1 MTVVGTVGHIDHGK
15 TVLLRA
21 LTGIDADRLPEERR
35 RGITIDVGYAHLA
48 LSDGGWLDFVD
59 LPGHHDLA
67 GNLLVGAG
75 EMDAA
80 LLVVAGDSGP
90 EAQTFEHLDV
100 LSALGIAHGV
110 VAVTKVDLIDA
121 ERRRLLLDEIGEL
134 LAGTALEGAAVV
146 GVSGRTG
153 DGLDELRAALV
164 ALDHDV
170 RQASPTPAGA
180 GHARLPADRAFRVR
194 GHGLV
199 ATGTLRGG
207 GVALGDE
214 LWIVPGKGRV
224 RVRGIQVHGHD
235 VDSAAPGGRVAVNLA
250 GIEAADLRRGVVL
263 TRNPGVVATER
274 LLVTVDVVPD
284 TYRRSRLPVILHIAT
299 DHAPAALRWV
309 DEPTAGT
316 RRRTALLDVERPVA
330 AALGDRFLLR
340 APSPPRVLGGGTV
353 LDPSPPR
360 FRTRQL
366 RERLPS
372 AAPDATLATLV
383 RYRLALPAVE
393 LAGAAAALG
402 TNSRIEDLLP
412 GAARAGPLVLAPGLE
427 AQLAAEA
434 LARVSAA
441 RAGTLTLAELRA
453 LVAARLP
460 LMGAVARADAE
471 AAARELVER
480 MVRDEIVVL
489 RGSVVMDAAG
499 SDEAASLDEAEA
511 RLVAALDSVR
521 PPPLGGTADKAG
533 YPREA
538 LSALV
543 EAGRLVRISP
553 DLAFAASAYRRL
565 EGQALEMAARGEL
578 SAAAF
583 RDAAGTSRRHA
594 VAVLDHM
601 SLGGLLRRRGNDHE
615 PGPRA
620 PARPTDGE
628 REPIAGH
635 GGSR

>member
-1 MTVVGTVGHIDHGK
+1 MTVVGTLGHIDHGK

-48 LSDGGWLDFVD
+48 LHDGGSLDFVD

-75 EMDAA
+75 EMDAG
-80 LLVVAGDSGP
+80 LLVVAADSGP

-100 LSALGIAHGV
+100 LSALGIRHGV
-110 VAVTKVDLIDA
+110 AAVTKLDLVDT
-121 ERRRLLLDEIGEL
+121 ERLRLVIHEVREL
-134 LAGTALEGAAVV
+134 LADTSFEGAAIV
-146 GVSGRTG
+146 GVSARTG

-164 ALDHDV
+164 GLDHAI
-170 RQASPTPAGA
+170 RHGNTASADA
-180 GHARLPADRAFRVR
+180 GHARLAVDRAFGVR

-207 GVALGDE
+207 GLGLGDE

-224 RVRGIQVHGHD
+224 RVRGMQVHGHD
-235 VDSAAPGGRVAVNLA
+235 VDSAASGGRVAVNVA

-263 TRNPGVVATER
+263 THNPGVVATER
-274 LLVTVDVVPD
+274 LLVTVDLVPD
-284 TYRRSRLPVILHIAT
+284 AYRRSRLTATLHIGT

-309 DEPTAGT
+309 HEPTADT

-330 AALGDRFLLR
+330 ASLGDRILLR
-340 APSPPRVLGGGTV
+340 LPSPPRVLGGGIV

-360 FRTRQL
+360 LRTRQL

-372 AAPDATLATLV
+372 AAPDPTLATLV
-383 RYRLALPAVE
+383 RYRLTLSAVE
-393 LAGAAAALG
+393 LASAAAALG
-402 TNSRIEDLLP
+402 TSSRAEDLLP
-412 GAARAGPLVLAPGLE
+412 GAASAGPLVIAPGLE
-427 AQLAAEA
+427 SELAAEA
-434 LARVSAA
+434 LARISAA
-441 RAGTLTLAELRA
+441 PAGTLTLAELRTLLA
-453 LVAARLP
+453 TRLRR
-460 LMGAVARADAE
+460 MGAVARGDAE

-480 MVRDEIVVL
+480 MVPNDIVVL
-489 RGSVVMDAAG
+489 RGSVVVDAAN
-499 SDEAASLDEAEA
+499 SDEAAKLDEAEG
-511 RLVAALDSVR
+511 RLVAALNTVR
-521 PPPLGGTADKAG
+521 PPPLRDTAASAG

-538 LSALV
+538 LGALV
-543 EAGRLVRISP
+543 DAGRLVRVAP
-553 DLAFAASAYRRL
+553 DLAFAAGAYRRL
-565 EGQALEMAARGEL
+565 EGQALVMAARGEL

-583 RDAAGTSRRHA
+583 RDAVGTSRRHA

-601 SLGGLLRRRGNDHE
+601 TLRGLLRRRGNDHE

-628 REPIAGH
+628 CEAVFGH
-635 GGSR
+635 GGQL

>member
-1 MTVVGTVGHIDHGK
+1 MTVVGTIGHVDHGK

-48 LSDGGWLDFVD
+48 LDDGGSLDFVD

-80 LLVVAGDSGP
+80 LLVIAGDSGP

-100 LSALGIAHGV
+100 LSALDIRHCVA
-110 VAVTKVDLIDA
+110 AVTKLDLVDA
-121 ERRRLLLDEIGEL
+121 GRRRLLLNEIGEL
-134 LAGTALEGAAVV
+134 LAGTALEGAALV
-146 GVSGRTG
+146 GVSARTG
-153 DGLDELRAALV
+153 DGLAELRAALV
-164 ALDHDV
+164 GIDHAV
-170 RQASPTPAGA
+170 RHGSTASAGA
-180 GHARLPADRAFRVR
+180 GHARLAVDRAFGVR

-207 GVALGDE
+207 GLALGDE
-214 LWIVPGKGRV
+214 LRIVPGKGRV
-224 RVRGIQVHGHD
+224 RVRGMQVHGLD
-235 VDSAAPGGRVAVNLA
+235 VDSTASGGRVAVNVA
-250 GIEAADLRRGVVL
+250 GIGAADLRRGVVM
-263 TRNPGVVATER
+263 THNPGVVATER
-274 LLVTVDVVPD
+274 LLVTVDLLPD
-284 TYRRSRLPVILHIAT
+284 AYRRSRLTATLHIGT
-299 DHAPAALRWV
+299 DHASAALRWIH
-309 DEPTAGT
+309 EPTAHT

-340 APSPPRVLGGGTV
+340 LPSPPRVLGGGTV

-360 FRTRQL
+360 LRTRQL
-366 RERLPS
+366 RERLPP
-372 AAPDATLATLV
+372 AAPDPTLATLV

-393 LAGAAAALG
+393 LAGAAAVLG
-402 TNSRIEDLLP
+402 TSSRTEDLLP
-412 GAARAGPLVLAPGLE
+412 GAASAGPLVLAPGIE
-427 AQLAAEA
+427 SDLAAEA

-441 RAGTLTLAELRA
+441 PTGTVTLPELRT
-453 LVAARLP
+453 LLAARLGRI
-460 LMGAVARADAE
+460 GAIPRADAE
-471 AAARELVER
+471 AAAHALVER
-480 MVRDEIVVL
+480 MVRDEMVAL
-489 RGSVVMDAAG
+489 RGSVVVDAGG
-499 SDEAASLDEAEA
+499 SDVAARLDEAGG
-511 RLVAALDSVR
+511 RLVAALDTVR
-521 PPPLGGTADKAG
+521 PPALGDTADTAG

-538 LSALV
+538 LGALV
-543 EAGRLVRISP
+543 DAGRLVRVAP
-553 DLAFAASAYRRL
+553 DLAFAATAYRRL

-601 SLGGLLRRRGNDHE
+601 TLGGLLRRRGNDHE

-620 PARPTDGE
+620 SARPTDGE
-628 REPIAGH
+628 RGAVFGH

>member
-1 MTVVGTVGHIDHGK
+1 MTVVGTVGHVDHGK

-48 LSDGGWLDFVD
+48 LSDGSALDFVD

-90 EAQTFEHLDV
+90 ETQTFEHLDV

-110 VAVTKVDLIDA
+110 VAVTKIDLIDV
-121 ERRRLLLDEIGEL
+121 ERRRRLLDEIGEL

-153 DGLDELRAALV
+153 EGLDELRAALV
-164 ALDHDV
+164 ALDQDV
-170 RQASPTPAGA
+170 RQATSPPAGA
-180 GHARLPADRAFRVR
+180 GHGRLPVDRAFRVR

-207 GVALGDE
+207 RVALGDE

-250 GIEAADLRRGVVL
+250 GVEAADLRRGVVL

-274 LLVTVDVVPD
+274 LLVTVEVVPD
-284 TYRRSRLPVILHIAT
+284 AYHRSRLPVTLHIAT

-309 DEPTAGT
+309 GEPTAGT
-316 RRRTALLDVERPVA
+316 RRRTALLHVERPVA
-330 AALGDRFLLR
+330 AAVGDRFLLR

-360 FRTRQL
+360 LRTRQL

-372 AAPDATLATLV
+372 AAPDATLATLL

-402 TNSRIEDLLP
+402 TNSRVEDLP
-412 GAARAGPLVLAPGLE
+412 GAASAGPLVLAPDLE
-427 AQLAAEA
+427 SQLAAEA
-434 LARVSAA
+434 LAVVSAA
-441 RAGTLTLAELRA
+441 RAGTLTLAELRT
-453 LVAARLP
+453 LVAARLRR
-460 LMGAVARADAE
+460 MAVVARADAE
-471 AAARELVER
+471 AAVRELVER

-499 SDEAASLDEAEA
+499 SDEAARLDEAEA
-511 RLVAALDSVR
+511 RLVAALDTAR
-521 PPPLGGTADKAG
+521 PPPLGATADTAG

-538 LSALV
+538 LGALV
-543 EAGRLVRISP
+543 EAGRVVRVAP
-553 DLAFAASAYRRL
+553 DLAFAQSAYRRM
-565 EGQALEMAARGEL
+565 EAEALDMAVRGEL

-594 VAVLDHM
+594 VAALDHM
-601 SLGGLLRRRGNDHE
+601 TLGGLLRRRGNGHE
-615 PGPRA
+615 LGPRA
-620 PARPTDGE
+620 PARPTNRDGE
-628 REPIAGH
+628 ALAGH
-635 GGSR
+635 GGPR